1 MSYGISFVGAA
12 SGERFVE
19 RRQRRSKGFGFPPTQ
34 AKDALFSMG
43 VDSARTMA
51 GDPTSSVTGGATQ
64 TLVLAQ
70 AAIMSIQTLYNTIW
84 FRLAD
89 SNSTG
94 PATGSM
100 LITVRKSRTMRRD
113 QMDQQNFF
121 FGRNTARS
129 SLVALVDFLDKN
141 DLSYTMPYSDLV
153 ELFVDFSKK
162 CRGRRFLCT
171 VEFQL

>member
-1 MSYGISFVGAA
+1 
-12 SGERFVE
+12 
-19 RRQRRSKGFGFPPTQ
+19 
-34 AKDALFSMG
+34 
-43 VDSARTMA
+43 
-51 GDPTSSVTGGATQ
+51 
-64 TLVLAQ
+64 
-70 AAIMSIQTLYNTIW
+70 
-84 FRLAD
+84 
-89 SNSTG
+89 
-94 PATGSM
+94 
-100 LITVRKSRTMRRD
+100 MRRD